1 MVISV
6 SALQQYQCWLWF
18 FHNVISLF
26 LNFVKSA
33 TPNQYN
39 RKKDIPGI
47 KNNIKNSNP
56 FGKGN
61 PVI

>member
-1 MVISV
+1 MLAVV
-6 SALQQYQCWLWF
+6 
-18 FHNVISLF
+18 FHIVISLF
-26 LNFVKSA
+26 LKFVNSA

-39 RKKDIPGI
+39 NKKGIPGI

-61 PVI
+61 